1 MKIVRGAEAGRRT
14 LLARHALGEAELP
27 EAVRRRTAEVLGADL
42 PLEEAVRRI
51 IRDVRDRGDEAVL
64 RYNRAFDGVDYPSL
78 SVPPEE
84 VRAAYHDVDPHLID
98 ALRFA
103 ADRIRRFHEAQ
114 LRHAARSFELDGVGA
129 RVRPLERAGVYVP
142 GTKVVYPSS
151 VLMTALPAVVAGV
164 SDVIMVSPAGPDGR
178 ISPLKLVAADLAGV
192 SRIFRASGA
201 QAIAAMAY
209 GTATIPRVDKI
220 CGPGNIFV
228 TVAKREVYGVTG
240 IDALYGPS
248 ETIVVADESADPRLC
263 AADLLAQAEHDELA
277 TPLLITNSLSLAERV
292 GEEVERQLRELER
305 EPVARTSFDARGGA
319 VVVDTVE
326 EALALANGF
335 APEHMCLLLRDA
347 ERWADCVQN
356 AGAVFVGETAPES
369 LGDYDAGPSHVM
381 PTSGTARFASPLGVH
396 DFLKT
401 ISVVHTDAAALARLG
416 PAAAAIGRAEGLTAH
431 ARAIEFRLE
440 GPR

>member
-1 MKIVRGAEAGRRT
+1 MRIVVGAEEARRT
-14 LLARHALGEAELP
+14 LLARQAVVDVALP

-51 IRDVRDRGDEAVL
+51 VRDVRDRGDEAVL
-64 RYNRAFDGVDYPSL
+64 YYNRAFDGVDYPSL
-78 SVPPEE
+78 TVSPEE
-84 VRAAYHDVDPHLID
+84 MCAAYEQVDKALVE

-103 ADRIRRFHEAQ
+103 ADRVRRFHQAQ
-114 LRHAARSFELDGVGA
+114 LEHAAASFQLDGVGA
-129 RVRPLERAGVYVP
+129 RVRPLDRAGVYVP

-151 VLMTALPAVVAGV
+151 VLMSAIPAVVAGV
-164 SDVIMVSPAGPDGR
+164 PDVIVVSPAGADGR
-178 ISPLKLVAADLAGV
+178 VSPLKLVAADLAGV
-192 SRIFRASGA
+192 RRVFRASGA
-201 QAIAAMAY
+201 QAVAAMAY
-209 GTATIPRVDKI
+209 GTETIPRVDKV

-228 TVAKREVYGVTG
+228 TVAKREVYGVVG

-277 TPLLITNSLSLAERV
+277 TPLLITTSLDLAQRT
-292 GEEVERQLRELER
+292 GEEVAQQLRELER
-305 EPVARTSFDARGGA
+305 EQVARTSFDARGGA
-319 VVVDTVE
+319 VVVDTVD
-326 EALALANGF
+326 EALALANEY

-347 ERWADCVQN
+347 PRWAEQVRN

-401 ISVVHTDAAALARLG
+401 VSVVDTDAAALGRLG
-416 PAAAAIGRAEGLTAH
+416 PPAAAIGRAEGLTAH
-431 ARAIEFRLE
+431 ARAIEIRLD
-440 GPR
+440 GGK